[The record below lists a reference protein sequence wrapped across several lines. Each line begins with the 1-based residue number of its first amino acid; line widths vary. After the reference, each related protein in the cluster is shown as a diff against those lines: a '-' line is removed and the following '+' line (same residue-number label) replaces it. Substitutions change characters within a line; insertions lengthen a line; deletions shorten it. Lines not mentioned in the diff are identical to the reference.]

1 MRGLETRSKSYEK
14 TERTSDSG
22 WDSLSEYERFPYS
35 PQEFGEK
42 LLEIDRLL
50 REFGGGEK
58 SDLDQMRGQESEEN
72 ILGNGEPQNKDD
84 IKTEGQRMAEE
95 SIKAFENAGSDNSS
109 DEEQKNETPI
119 SGLF

>member
-1 MRGLETRSKSYEK
+1 MGFEISRKKSVENTRDTVSE
-14 TERTSDSG
+14 
-22 WDSLSEYERFPYS
+22 WDSLEEFERFNYS

-50 REFGGGEK
+50 GEFGGEEK

-72 ILGNGEPQNKDD
+72 ILGNDEPQSKS
-84 IKTEGQRMAEE
+84 EGQRTAEE
-95 SIKAFENAGSDNSS
+95 SIRMFEDTINNSS
-109 DEEQKNETPI
+109 DDEQKNETPI

>member
-22 WDSLSEYERFPYS
+22 WDSLSEYERFSYS

-50 REFGGGEK
+50 GKFGGGEK

-72 ILGNGEPQNKDD
+72 ILGNEEPQSKS
-84 IKTEGQRMAEE
+84 EGPRAVEE
-95 SIKAFENAGSDNSS
+95 SIRMFEDAINNSS
-109 DEEQKNETPI
+109 DDEQKNETPI